1 MAATAAATPVAGA
14 RSAESQPATATTTA
28 AVVSS
33 PTRERHGKADVAIF
47 RPSTGAGQIL
57 TSKARLSS
65 TPIVWGIA
73 TDVPVPGDYDGDGKT
88 APAFYS
94 PVTRS
99 WRVLKSDSGFVSDA
113 TIALGSA

>member
-1 MAATAAATPVAGA
+1 M
-14 RSAESQPATATTTA
+14 
-28 AVVSS
+28 
-33 PTRERHGKADVAIF
+33 AIF

-94 PVTRS
+94 PVTGSR
-99 WRVLKSDSGFVSDA
+99 RVLESGSGFVSDA